1 MIVSE
6 NGLTAY
12 VFITISYWAFM
23 LSDGALRMLVL
34 LYFNSIGYSPI
45 QLAYMFVL
53 YEVAGIITNLA
64 AGWIAARLGMSFTL
78 YVGLTLQVLALIAL
92 SKLDPNWT
100 LGLSVIFVMLVQGLS
115 GVAKDLSKMSAK
127 SAIKVLAPK
136 SDGGLFRW
144 VALLTGSKN
153 AIKGFGF
160 LLGAWLLGLFGFH
173 TVLLTMAYILGAILF
188 LVIVGMPR
196 NLPSGRKG
204 VKFSEVLA
212 KNRNVNWLSFSRIFL
227 FGARDVWFV
236 VAIPAYLYSVLSDGS
251 AESNRSAFFAI
262 GTFMALWIIFY

>member
-100 LGLSVIFVMLVQGLS
+100 LGLSVIL
-115 GVAKDLSKMSAK
+115 
-127 SAIKVLAPK
+127 
-136 SDGGLFRW
+136 
-144 VALLTGSKN
+144 
-153 AIKGFGF
+153 
-160 LLGAWLLGLFGFH
+160 
-173 TVLLTMAYILGAILF
+173 
-188 LVIVGMPR
+188 
-196 NLPSGRKG
+196 
-204 VKFSEVLA
+204 
-212 KNRNVNWLSFSRIFL
+212 
-227 FGARDVWFV
+227 
-236 VAIPAYLYSVLSDGS
+236 
-251 AESNRSAFFAI
+251 
-262 GTFMALWIIFY
+262 